1 MAIVITKQPS
11 NKTFVVGKISG
22 TLSVE
27 ATGAESFQ
35 WMQAQDSD
43 STDSAVEVVGQ
54 TTATLTI
61 PTDLTEGSY
70 YFFCA
75 ISGDVDDDDGDG
87 DVVGQT
93 TATVEVINSEIATV
107 QVFEFLEY
115 ITGEFVHTYI
125 EACAENIQE
134 RFEEL
139 QVLRGIEIPNNN
151 DVLLTAQVELFM
163 EAL

>member
-43 STDSAVEVVGQ
+43 STDGAVEVVGQ
-54 TTATLTI
+54 TTATLAI
-61 PTDLTEGSY
+61 PTDLEEGSY
-70 YFFCA
+70 YFFCE
-75 ISGDVDDDDGDG
+75 ISVDSEDDDED
-87 DVVGQT
+87 
-93 TATVEVINSEIATV
+93 EVINSEIATV
-107 QVFEFLEY
+107 QVFEILEY